1 MRLIKHA
8 HACVTF
14 TGGGDGSLLV
24 DPGTFTPDAAE
35 LIAGATAVLVTHE
48 HFDHFDDA
56 ALAAALDRR
65 PELRVYGPA
74 AVRDKLGA
82 HDGRVVTVRSGDC
95 FEAAGFEIHVHGERH
110 ARIHDDIP
118 LVDNVG
124 YLVDGRVFHP
134 GDSYRVPDARV
145 ETLLLPTSGPWTKF
159 GEAADFV
166 RAVRPARMIQVHEL
180 MLSELGQNSARML
193 LGEKGLTGLPL
204 EILPPGESTEA

>member
-1 MRLIKHA
+1 MQLTKHA

-14 TGGGDGSLLV
+14 TAGAGTLLV
-24 DPGTFTPDAAE
+24 DPGTLTPDAAD
-35 LIAGATAVLVTHE
+35 LIAHADAVLVTHE

-56 ALAAALDRR
+56 ALGRELDRR

-74 AVRDKLGA
+74 AVREKLGER
-82 HDGRVVTVRSGDC
+82 DGRVIAVRAGDRL
-95 FEAAGFEIHVHGERH
+95 EAAGFEVEVHGERH
-110 ARIHDDIP
+110 ALIHPDIP

-124 YLVDGRVFHP
+124 YLIDGRVFHP
-134 GDSYRVPDARV
+134 GDSYHVPGVRV

-166 RAVRPARMIQVHEL
+166 RAVRPGRMIQVHEL

-193 LGEKGLTGLPL
+193 LGENGLTGLPL
-204 EILPPGESTEA
+204 EILPAGESTDA

>member
-1 MRLIKHA
+1 MQLTKYA
-8 HACVTF
+8 HACVTL
-14 TGGGDGSLLV
+14 TGGDGMVLI
-24 DPGTFTPDAAE
+24 DPGTFTPDAAQ
-35 LIAGATAVLVTHE
+35 LIAEAAVVLVTHE

-56 ALAAALDRR
+56 ALTVALDKR

-74 AVRDKLGA
+74 AVQEKLGER
-82 HDGRVVTVRSGDC
+82 DGQVVAVRAGDR
-95 FEAAGFEIHVHGERH
+95 FEVAGLDVAVHGERH
-110 ARIHDDIP
+110 ALIHPDIP

-124 YLVDGRVFHP
+124 YLIGGRVFHP
-134 GDSYRVPDARV
+134 GDSYRVPEARV

-204 EILPPGESTEA
+204 EILPAGESTEV

>member
-1 MRLIKHA
+1 MQLTKHA

-14 TGGGDGSLLV
+14 TGDNGSLLI
-24 DPGTFTPDAAE
+24 DPGTFTPGAAA

-48 HFDHFDDA
+48 HFDHFDGA

-74 AVRDKLGA
+74 AVRAALGD
-82 HDGRVVTVRSGDC
+82 HDGRVVTVRSGDR
-95 FEAAGFEIHVHGERH
+95 FEAAGLEIQVHGEQH

-124 YLVDGRVFHP
+124 YLIEGRVFHP

-166 RAVRPARMIQVHEL
+166 RAVRPVRMIQVHEL
-180 MLSELGQNSARML
+180 MLSELGQASARTL
-193 LGEKGLTGLPL
+193 LGETGLTGLPL
-204 EILPPGESTEA
+204 EILAPGESTGA

>member
-1 MRLIKHA
+1 MHLTKYA

-14 TGGGDGSLLV
+14 TGSEGTLLI
-24 DPGTFTPDAAE
+24 DPGTFTPNAAE
-35 LIAGATAVLVTHE
+35 LIAGAAAVLVTHE

-56 ALAAALDRR
+56 ALTVALDKR

-74 AVRDKLGA
+74 GIQAKLGER
-82 HDGRVVTVRSGDC
+82 GGQVVTVRGGDQLTV
-95 FEAAGFEIHVHGERH
+95 AGLDVTVHGERH
-110 ARIHDDIP
+110 ALIHPDIP

-124 YLVDGRVFHP
+124 YLVGGKVFHP
-134 GDSYRVPDARV
+134 GDSYRAPEAPV

-166 RAVRPARMIQVHEL
+166 RAVRPARVIQVHEL

-204 EILPPGESTEA
+204 EILPAGESTAV

>member
-1 MRLIKHA
+1 MQLTKHA

-14 TGGGDGSLLV
+14 TGAEGPLLI

-35 LIAGATAVLVTHE
+35 LIAGAAAVLVTHE

-56 ALAAALDRR
+56 ALSAALDRR

-74 AVRDKLGA
+74 AVGEKLG
-82 HDGRVVTVRSGDC
+82 DRGGQVVTVRSGDR
-95 FEAAGFEIHVHGERH
+95 FRAAGFDVEVHGERH

-124 YLVDGRVFHP
+124 YLIGGRVFHP
-134 GDSYRVPDARV
+134 GDSYRVPDVRV
-145 ETLLLPTSGPWTKF
+145 ETLLLPTSGPWTKL

-180 MLSELGQNSARML
+180 MLSELGQGSARML
-193 LGEKGLTGLPL
+193 LGETGLTGLPL
-204 EILPPGESTEA
+204 ETLPAGDSTDV